1 MIRVELKVGKS
12 IYKISCSKKKEAEMI
27 KIGEILNDRINKLAE
42 NFQNT
47 DEKTLLVIAGLMME
61 EEIKNKNDSEEE
73 NREKNKFSDQ
83 DMYNMVSK
91 NIENVAEYVEKLTEK
106 IQNY

>member
-1 MIRVELKVGKS
+1 MVRIELKIGKS
-12 IYKISCSKKKEAEMI
+12 VYKISCSKKREAEMI
-27 KIGEILNDRINKLAE
+27 KIGEILNDRINKLTAD
-42 NFQNT
+42 FQNT

-61 EEIKNKNDSEEE
+61 EEIKNKNDAEEE

-83 DMYNMVSK
+83 DLYNMVSE
-91 NIENVAEYVEKLTEK
+91 NIENIAEYIETLTKK